1 MSTQISIGVTFDTD
15 YETGCV
21 ALESPDEYGN
31 FDALDHERVTCSFT
45 VVMVVGH
52 ECYVPQSEA
61 TRVTV
66 KRALAKWARIA
77 S

>member
-31 FDALDHERVTCSFT
+31 FDALDHERVECSFT
-45 VVMVVGH
+45 VIMVLGH
-52 ECYVPQSEA
+52 ECYVPQPA
-61 TRVTV
+61 TRASV
-66 KRALAKWARIA
+66 KKALAKWARIA